1 MEWTEII
8 ITVPSEYTSAA
19 SDIATMT
26 VPYGFYTEDYSSVLE
41 DVDEIAHTDL
51 IDEELLARDRTHSL
65 IHIYISPEENPAE
78 AVSFISARLDA
89 ENIPYELST
98 GVSRQED
105 WINNWKKYFRPMP
118 VGRKLY
124 IRPAW
129 IDEPS
134 PAGRAVL
141 TLEPGTS
148 FGSGTHETTRLVLE
162 TMEDLITPDT
172 RVLDVGCGSGIL
184 SVSAMLLGA
193 KRAVGVDIDPLA
205 VKTAEGNADL
215 NGLRGKDISYVC
227 GDLTE
232 KTSGKFDLILA
243 NITADAIIR
252 LVGGIS
258 AFMEDGAVCVVSGII
273 EKRAPEVIGAIEANG
288 FRVMSQRELNGW
300 VSAVFTK

>member
-124 IRPAW
+124 IHPAW

-215 NGLRGKDISYVC
+215 NGLRDKDISYVC

-273 EKRAPEVIGAIEANG
+273 EKRAPDVIGAIEANG
-288 FRVMSQRELNGW
+288 FRVTSQRELNGW